1 MVSLFQALFNNYSQI
16 NPWLSFQTLF
26 SNYSKPPKFNY
37 VHNEVKESYKVN
49 TAVLP
54 RKGIVEDNAMDY
66 DKDVCKINLFGK
78 YKPIKYNEG
87 GKYGCN

>member
-16 NPWLSFQTLF
+16 NPWLSSQTLF
-26 SNYSKPPKFNY
+26 SNYSQPFKLNY

-54 RKGIVEDNAMDY
+54 QKGIVEDNAMDY

-87 GKYGCN
+87 GNYGSI